1 MSYVPILEAEYAS
14 PEAKTVYEEFYK
26 RMSFP
31 APPNFIKTQG
41 HSATVARGTWEL
53 VRNVLVVGTIP
64 RWTKEMVFVAISKDR
79 GCRYCTAAHVAC
91 CRMLGVSPELLE
103 ELVRDVNNL
112 PEEQLRAIVI
122 FALKCSRDPQS
133 IIEKD
138 YEELR
143 KHGLGHSEIIELIA
157 MSAFAV
163 YANIIAD
170 ATAMNADEM
179 FKDNGSE
186 ASRKNRFPVS
196 ET

>member
-1 MSYVPILEAEYAS
+1 MAYIPILEPEYAS
-14 PEAKTVYEEFYK
+14 PEAKIVYEEFYK

-41 HSATVARGTWEL
+41 HSPTVARGTWEAVCNIL
-53 VRNVLVVGTIP
+53 VLSKIP

-79 GCRYCTAAHVAC
+79 GCRYCTAAHIAC
-91 CRMLGVSPELLE
+91 CRMLGVSPQLLE
-103 ELVRDVNNL
+103 ELVRDVNGL
-112 PEEQLRAIVI
+112 PEEKLRATVI

-133 IIEKD
+133 LTEKD
-138 YEELR
+138 YEQLR
-143 KHGLGHSEIIELIA
+143 KHGLGHSEIIEIIA

-179 FKDNGSE
+179 FKSNGSE
-186 ASRKNRFPVS
+186 VS
-196 ET
+196 PENELAVSAT